1 MARPLAPRLF
11 RLRQCFGGMQRIVP
25 SRPGLLLL
33 ACLVVLVLVPAT
45 ALARTN
51 PSASGASP
59 PGDQVLTG
67 LDLETGSEVHYLPPT
82 RVRVGPHAVAR
93 HGKAGL
99 VVECRVG
106 EPGEVCRGGIGLHA
120 LRPIGSG
127 SFYVGRA
134 HFEVPLGEKAT
145 VWAPLSE
152 GARAI
157 LAKRGVV
164 TASVFSVILV
174 GVSEVKV
181 RIVAASGA

>member
-1 MARPLAPRLF
+1 
-11 RLRQCFGGMQRIVP
+11 MQRNVP
-25 SRPGLLLL
+25 SRTGVLLG
-33 ACLVVLVLVPAT
+33 ACLIALIAVAGTASAAT
-45 ALARTN
+45 NSFKALASR
-51 PSASGASP
+51 P
-59 PGDQVLTG
+59 PRSVTMG
-67 LDLETGSEVHYLPPT
+67 LDLEASSEVHYLPPT
-82 RVRVGPHAVAR
+82 RVRVGPHAVGR

-99 VVECRVG
+99 IVECRIG

-127 SFYVGRA
+127 NFYVGRA

-174 GVSEVKV
+174 GVSEVTV
-181 RIVAASGA
+181 RIVAARGA